1 MVREEQIT
9 KVLEKLRM
17 LDDDQ
22 LMYVVGATNAF
33 CLTQAKEKKKNNVKK
48 VIS

>member
-9 KVLEKLRM
+9 NVLEKLRM
-17 LDDDQ
+17 LDNDQ
-22 LMYVVGATNAF
+22 LMYIVGATNAF
-33 CLTQAKEKKKNNVKK
+33 CLTQAKEKKEDNIKK